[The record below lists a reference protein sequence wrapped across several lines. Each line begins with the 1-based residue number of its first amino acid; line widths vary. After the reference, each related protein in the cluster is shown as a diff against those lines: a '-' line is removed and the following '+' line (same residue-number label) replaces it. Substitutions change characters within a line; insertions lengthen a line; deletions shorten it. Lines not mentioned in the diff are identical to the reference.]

1 MPNWV
6 YNSLTVTGSEERVSA
21 FVDQARR
28 GYTAKFTDYSSGGR
42 VKKDYDIQEEF
53 SFWNFVRPDDSIL
66 HEYWGDEPQK
76 TSLADALRFASNHWY
91 DWNIRNW
98 GCKWDAK
105 EVDVP
110 DRSDGYV
117 QYTFQTPWGPPE
129 EFFTSIIEQFPDLT
143 FCLEYT
149 EEQGW
154 GGELT
159 GANGEVSQTN
169 QWEIPVTHEE
179 AVDRLG
185 YCSCIGW
192 QPVYEDCPKSSEKQ
206 LVG

>member
-6 YNSLTVTGSEERVSA
+6 DNSLTVTGSEEQVRA
-21 FVDQARR
+21 FVDQARAR
-28 GYTAKFTDYSSGGR
+28 YTAKYSDYSTGEL
-42 VKKDYDIQEEF
+42 KDSEVQCEL

-66 HEYWGDEPQK
+66 HEYWGDEPRK
-76 TSLADALRFASNHWY
+76 ASLADALRRDTNHWY
-91 DWNIRNW
+91 DWNVRNW
-98 GCKWDAK
+98 GCKWDAG

-129 EFFTSIIEQFPDLT
+129 EFFTAIAEQFPDLT

-159 GANGEVSQTN
+159 GVDGEVIRTE
-169 QWEIPVTHEE
+169 QWEIPETHADRVE
-179 AVDRLG
+179 RLG
-185 YCSCIGW
+185 YCHCDAW
-192 QPVYEDCPKSSEKQ
+192 EPQYEDCPKSSEKQ
-206 LVG
+206 LVE

>member
-6 YNSLTVTGSEERVSA
+6 DNSLTVSGSDERVSA
-21 FVDQARR
+21 FVKQA
-28 GYTAKFTDYSSGGR
+28 GTTHIAKYTDFSTGEFAMKEEQVET
-42 VKKDYDIQEEF
+42 EF

-66 HEYWGDEPQK
+66 DQYWGDEPRK
-76 TSLADALRFASNHWY
+76 TSLADAMRHDTNHWY

-98 GCKWDAK
+98 GCKWDAS

-110 DRSDGYV
+110 EKSDGYV

-129 EFFTSIIEQFPDLT
+129 EFFTAITEQFPDLT
-143 FCLEYT
+143 FCLEYI

-159 GANGEVSQTN
+159 GVDGEVSQTN

-179 AVDRLG
+179 ALNRLG

-192 QPVYEDCPKSSEKQ
+192 EPQYKDCPKSSEKQ